1 MSDCQA
7 FGNDN
12 LVQSILKRISE
23 KFSQFLPH
31 SFPGLMR
38 KPKKKPPR
46 ELPGRTHEMNGINL
60 LQILLLQQGLLLWSG
75 ELPSRQRQR
84 G

>member
-23 KFSQFLPH
+23 KISQFIPYA
-31 SFPGLMR
+31 FTGLHR
-38 KPKKKPPR
+38 KSKKNPPR
-46 ELPGRTHEMNGINL
+46 ELPGRTYESKWN
-60 LQILLLQQGLLLWSG
+60 
-75 ELPSRQRQR
+75 
-84 G
+84 